1 MHLADL
7 PKCYMHPVFTI
18 TYNSS
23 SRLPYLK
30 LGISWSISPGFAMSF
45 LGFWHIFFENEEWK
59 MSLSFL
65 KSQWVECQ
73 MSDHMLIWE
82 LDALIAHLFTLGR
95 KVGAGLEPGVCI
107 SESCIGSYCITDCF
121 LHPNLGPHTTML
133 QWKLCHGSWPRT

>member
-7 PKCYMHPVFTI
+7 PKCYMHPVFSI

-59 MSLSFL
+59 MPLSFL
-65 KSQWVECQ
+65 KSQWVGCQ

-82 LDALIAHLFTLGR
+82 IGCFNCSLSHIGQKGWCWTGARGLYLKIVHWVLLYNRLF
-95 KVGAGLEPGVCI
+95 
-107 SESCIGSYCITDCF
+107 SSS
-121 LHPNLGPHTTML
+121 
-133 QWKLCHGSWPRT
+133 